1 MRWFKLRSD
10 TLPSTEKVLNRKEK
24 LKEIKLPASQ
34 PASQEVSEKLVKL
47 DLRKT
52 KEEEKDIPH
61 RQKNMSKS

>member
-24 LKEIKLPASQ
+24 LKEIKL